1 MRPTFIMTPEEFYH
15 TVRPA
20 LDSGRA
26 VSFPATG
33 RSMLPF
39 IRHGMTV
46 TLRQSP
52 SYFPGDVVLA
62 ITSPRR
68 RAVLHYIVKADRH
81 GYTLMGAGNLVQ
93 TEWCRREDVAARV
106 DTPILNRKRIL
117 LWHRLLPLRRYFLW
131 LYRRKGDL

>member
-20 LDSGRA
+20 LQSGRS

-33 RSMLPF
+33 RSMVPF
-39 IRHGMTV
+39 IHDGTTV
-46 TLRQSP
+46 TLRQSA

-62 ITSPRR
+62 VTYPERK
-68 RAVLHYIVKADRH
+68 AVLHYIVSADRH
-81 GYTLMGAGNLVQ
+81 GYTLMGAGNLVM

-106 DTPILNRKRIL
+106 DAPVLNRKRIL
-117 LWHRLLPLRRYFLW
+117 LWHRLLPFRRYILW
-131 LYRRKGDL
+131 LYRK